1 MCLVPGF
8 RESLTR
14 SFDFQP
20 MVVTPMPKIRVLVVD
35 DSVVIRRMVSDV
47 LAGEPDIE
55 VAGSAADGRIA
66 LQKIEQVNPDIL
78 TLDVEMPVMDGLET
92 LKQLRKTH
100 RRLPVI
106 MFSTLTERGASATM
120 DALALGASD
129 YVTKPANVGSAAAAL
144 EKIRAELIPKIRAH
158 VPQAKTSTAHPFSM
172 MASKMAQ
179 PPFALAALRPANS
192 RVEVVAIGTSTGGP
206 NALGDLVPLLPP
218 NFPVPVVIVQH
229 MPPIFTKFLADRLSS
244 KSQIPVIEAAN
255 HQELLPGH
263 AYIAPG
269 DFHMMVERSKESVR
283 IRTHQEQPENS
294 CRPAVDVLFRSVV
307 DVYGG
312 DTLAVI
318 MTGMGQDGLR
328 GCGRIREAG
337 GQILAQDEATSVVW
351 GMPGYVANA
360 GLADMVLPLGLMA
373 AEIVRRVA
381 VGRVPAIHPRQTYF
395 LNTRSLR

>member
-1 MCLVPGF
+1 M
-8 RESLTR
+8 
-14 SFDFQP
+14 
-20 MVVTPMPKIRVLVVD
+20 VD

-47 LAGEPDIE
+47 LSAEPDIE
-55 VAGSAADGRIA
+55 VAGAAADGHIA

-129 YVTKPANVGSAAAAL
+129 YVTKPANVGSAEAAVA
-144 EKIRAELIPKIRAH
+144 KIRAELIPKIRAH
-158 VPQAKTSTAHPFSM
+158 VLHATTPAAHPFSM
-172 MASKMAQ
+172 TAAQLSHFTSLVGAS
-179 PPFALAALRPANS
+179 RPVNS

-229 MPPIFTKFLADRLSS
+229 MPPIFTKFLADRLST
-244 KSQIPVIEAAN
+244 KSQIPVMEAVN
-255 HQELLPGH
+255 YQELLPGH

-269 DFHMMVERSKESVR
+269 DFHMVVERCKDGVR
-283 IRTHQEQPENS
+283 IRTQQERPENS
-294 CRPAVDVLFRSVV
+294 CRPAVDVLFRSIAE
-307 DVYGG
+307 VYGAAA
-312 DTLAVI
+312 LAVI
-318 MTGMGQDGLR
+318 MTGMGQDGFR
-328 GCGRIREAG
+328 GCGRIRESG
-337 GQILAQDEATSVVW
+337 GQILAQDEASSVVW

-360 GLADMVLPLGLMA
+360 GLADTVLPLGLMA
-373 AEIVRRVA
+373 GEIVRRVA
-381 VGRVPAIHPRQTYF
+381 VGRVPAIRPRQIYF
-395 LNTRSLR
+395 LENRSHR

>member
-1 MCLVPGF
+1 
-8 RESLTR
+8 
-14 SFDFQP
+14 
-20 MVVTPMPKIRVLVVD
+20 MPKIRVLVVD

-55 VAGSAADGRIA
+55 VAGAAADGRIA

-158 VPQAKTSTAHPFSM
+158 VPRATPSMSRPFSM
-172 MASKMAQ
+172 PATQIAQ
-179 PPFALAALRPANS
+179 LPFQLGAQRPITS

-244 KSQIPVIEAAN
+244 KSQIPVVEAAN
-255 HQELLPGH
+255 HEELLPGH

-269 DFHMMVERSKESVR
+269 DFHMMVERSKEGVR
-283 IRTHQEQPENS
+283 IRTQQEQPENS
-294 CRPAVDVLFRSVV
+294 CRPSVDVLFRSVA
-307 DVYGG
+307 DAYREEA
-312 DTLAVI
+312 LAVI

-328 GCGRIREAG
+328 GCGRIREEG

-360 GLADMVLPLGLMA
+360 GLADVVLPLRLIA

-381 VGRVPAIHPRQTYF
+381 VGRVPAIRPRQNYF
-395 LNTRSLR
+395 LTTRSPR